1 MKQTF
6 PKHFTYEQDGAPLV
20 SGLGH
25 VCNESIIL
33 ERRDTRH
40 TVRNEMNYRI
50 LTIDVVNWS
59 DIISYSMNILNKIFA
74 LLVCNTFCPSVST
87 HKVTEGQVTYCYR

>member
-1 MKQTF
+1 MTTHNMKQTF
-6 PKHFTYEQDGAPLV
+6 LKHFTYEQDGAPLV

-59 DIISYSMNILNKIFA
+59 DIISFSMNILN
-74 LLVCNTFCPSVST
+74 NS
-87 HKVTEGQVTYCYR
+87 QY